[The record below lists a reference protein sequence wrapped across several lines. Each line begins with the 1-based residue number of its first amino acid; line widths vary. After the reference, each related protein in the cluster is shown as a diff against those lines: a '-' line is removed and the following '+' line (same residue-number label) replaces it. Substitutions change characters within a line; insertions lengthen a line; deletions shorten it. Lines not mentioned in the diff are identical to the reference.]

1 MSNELLQQLETKV
14 DAAIEV
20 IELLRLQV
28 EELEDANNRKQ
39 EEIAK
44 LTEANTNYETN
55 INSLLDKLAQIEA
68 TKQEEKVEN
77 FATEMEPA

>member
-28 EELEDANNRKQ
+28 EELEDTNQRIQAEN
-39 EEIAK
+39 AK
-44 LTEANTNYETN
+44 LNEVNVCYENN
-55 INSLLDKLAQIEA
+55 INNLLEKLA
-68 TKQEEKVEN
+68 KVESSSKEN
-77 FATEMEPA
+77 QQVK